1 MRYWGVA
8 LGVLPLLALYGA
20 PTNSS
25 RQPNL
30 PVLPISQTS
39 PTVTLPAAVPD
50 PTASLRPAVGEVHF
64 LDPAFGWA
72 PVSQPCGE
80 WICISVY
87 ESHDS
92 GANWT
97 PRTGTPLIVK
107 YGDRPWIRPSPMVRL
122 ATQQIGWLVDEQG
135 TLYSTVDGAKTWREE
150 PSDGV
155 VVELQA
161 NGNSVWRLEKACVPS
176 DRPCHYTLM
185 MSDDYGRDWRQAQPS
200 PPIGPRGAWFIRP
213 SAETAYILSQRGE
226 TTLETRKPDPML
238 ARTADGG
245 RSWTTLTPPCS
256 GYDNGSTYESPGSSG
271 WDLAASSP
279 RDLWLVCQGIA
290 ASGAQQPKHLFR
302 STDGGDTWSK
312 DLGSP
317 NPGAGGYTVAA
328 SPSRA
333 CRGGSRTSITCT
345 RDGGQTWFVP
355 IPDGADN
362 PYDGGV
368 TVYQFSD
375 QRHAWAIAQ
384 DKDSG
389 DYTVLWRTVDGGES
403 WSPTRVGAAR

>member
-1 MRYWGVA
+1 M
-8 LGVLPLLALYGA
+8 GVLSLLAICGA
-20 PTNSS
+20 PPNSS
-25 RQPNL
+25 IQATL
-30 PVLPISQTS
+30 PVLGTSQASLTI
-39 PTVTLPAAVPD
+39 TLPTAVPD
-50 PTASLRPAVGEVHF
+50 PTASSRPTVGEVRF
-64 LDPAFGWA
+64 LDSIFGWA
-72 PVSQPCGE
+72 LVSQSCGD
-80 WICISVY
+80 WTCIAVY
-87 ESHDS
+87 ESQDS

-97 PRTGTPLIVK
+97 PRTVTPLIVK
-107 YGDRPWIRPSPMVRL
+107 YGDRSWVRPSPMVRL
-122 ATQQIGWLVDEQG
+122 ATKDIGWLVDEQG
-135 TLYSTVDGAKTWREE
+135 KLYSTLDGARTWREE
-150 PSDGV
+150 PTEGV
-155 VVELQA
+155 VVGLEA
-161 NGNSVWRLEKACVPS
+161 EANSVWRLEKACSSS
-176 DRPCHYTLM
+176 DTTCHYTLM
-185 MSDDYGRDWRQAQPS
+185 MSDDYGQNWRQAQPL
-200 PPIGPRGAWFIRP
+200 PPIGPRGASLIRP
-213 SAETAYILSQRGE
+213 SPETAYIISQRGE
-226 TTLETRKPDPML
+226 TTLENWKPDPVL

-245 RSWTTLTPPCS
+245 RSWTTLSPPCS

-312 DLGSP
+312 DFGTP
-317 NPGAGGYTVAA
+317 NAGAGGYTVAG
-328 SPSRA
+328 SPTRA
-333 CRGGSRTSITCT
+333 CRGGSRTSIACT

-375 QRHAWAIAQ
+375 QRHAWAIGQ

-389 DYTVLWRTVDGGES
+389 NYTVLWRTLDGGES